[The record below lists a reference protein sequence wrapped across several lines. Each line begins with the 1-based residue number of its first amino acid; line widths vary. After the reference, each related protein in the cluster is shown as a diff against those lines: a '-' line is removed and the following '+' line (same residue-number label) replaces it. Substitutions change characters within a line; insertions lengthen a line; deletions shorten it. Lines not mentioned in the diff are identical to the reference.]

1 MGVGGGVK
9 KRAEE
14 EKGEDEGAWGEKKN
28 RDENGAVV
36 GGEEEEERGG
46 EWVRRK
52 EGRVP
57 LILSDLGVF
66 FLAEVGLCFPRLESE
81 GPAGSPAALGLSSAA
96 GLSW

>member
-1 MGVGGGVK
+1 MK